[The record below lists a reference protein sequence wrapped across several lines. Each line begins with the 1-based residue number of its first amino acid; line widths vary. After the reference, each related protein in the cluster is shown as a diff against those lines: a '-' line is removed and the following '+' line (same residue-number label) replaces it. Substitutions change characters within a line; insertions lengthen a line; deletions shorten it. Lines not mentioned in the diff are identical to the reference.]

1 MSLGRVNILRIPEG
15 FYDLQNVWL
24 YLHKAHYTTY
34 YYSKPFNDK
43 AGIFVTILPLRLVRH
58 EITSQ
63 YGILRVE

>member
-24 YLHKAHYTTY
+24 HPCNAHFTTY

-43 AGIFVTILPLRLVRH
+43 AGIFVTIPLRLVRH
-58 EITSQ
+58 DITSQ
-63 YGILRVE
+63 YGILRVK